1 MILGQRNKQE
11 KNNQKNSF
19 SLKDFFLQRET
30 SIEKT
35 ALFLAQEK
43 NCSQGG
49 YLMGLTKIQLD
60 ESDLPKQWYNIV
72 PDLPKQLA
80 PPLHPFKK
88 TPLGPED
95 LAPLFPME
103 LIKQEVSQER
113 FIDIPEEIRDIY
125 CLWRPS
131 PLYRAKRLEKALNTP
146 AEIYYKWE
154 GVSPPGS
161 HKPNTAVAQAYYNM
175 KEGVER
181 LTTETGAGQWGSA
194 LSFACK
200 LFDLKCMVYMVRASY
215 DQKPYR
221 KMMMHTWGAT
231 IVPSPSE
238 RTESGRKFLEKDP
251 NSPGSLGI
259 AISEA
264 VEDAMKNENT
274 KYSLGS
280 VLNHVMLHQSI
291 IGLEAKK
298 QFETIDQYPDSI
310 YCCVGGGSN
319 FGGFAFPFIAD
330 KLTGTKKNLKITA
343 CEPTACPSLSKGLYA
358 YDYGDTAQLAPII
371 KMFTL
376 GHGFIPSPIHAGGL
390 RYHGASP
397 VISLLHKQ
405 GIIDAQAYQQ
415 NSTFE
420 AAVLFAQTEGF
431 LIAPESAHAVRAVID
446 EALECK
452 KTNENRIIVFNN
464 SGHGHFDLAAY
475 EAFYEKQLVD
485 YAYPKEMVEK
495 AISQLPQV

>member
-1 MILGQRNKQE
+1 
-11 KNNQKNSF
+11 
-19 SLKDFFLQRET
+19 
-30 SIEKT
+30 
-35 ALFLAQEK
+35 
-43 NCSQGG
+43 
-49 YLMGLTKIQLD
+49 MGLTKIEL
-60 ESDLPKQWYNIV
+60 EENNLPKQWYNIL

-80 PPLHPFKK
+80 PPLHPLNK

-95 LAPLFPME
+95 LLPLFPME

-113 FIDIPEEIRDIY
+113 FIDIPEEIREVY
-125 CLWRPS
+125 RMWRPS
-131 PLYRAKRLEKALNTP
+131 PLYRAHRLEKALKTP
-146 AEIYYKWE
+146 AKIFYKWE

-200 LFDLKCMVYMVRASY
+200 LFEIECMVYMVRASF

-221 KMMMHTWGAT
+221 KMMMHVWGGN
-231 IVPSPSE
+231 IVPSPST
-238 RTESGRKFLEKDP
+238 RTEAGRKFLKLDP
-251 NSPGSLGI
+251 DSPGSLGI

-264 VEDAMKNENT
+264 VEEAMKNENT

-280 VLNHVMLHQSI
+280 VLNHVMLHQTI

-298 QFETIDQYPDSI
+298 QFESLDLYPDSI

-319 FGGFAFPFIAD
+319 FAGFSFPFIAD
-330 KLTGTKKNLKITA
+330 KLSGSKKDLEIVA
-343 CEPTACPSLSKGLYA
+343 CEPEACPSLTRGLYA
-358 YDYGDTAQLAPII
+358 YDYGDTAKLAPIV

-390 RYHGASP
+390 RYHGSSP
-397 VISLLHKQ
+397 IISQLHHE
-405 GIIDAQAYQQ
+405 GIIASNAFHQ
-415 NSTFE
+415 NATFE
-420 AAVLFAQTEGF
+420 AATLFAQTEGF
-431 LIAPESAHAVRAVID
+431 LVAPESAHAVRATID
-446 EALECK
+446 EALRCK
-452 KTNENRIIVFNN
+452 QTGEEKVIVFNN

-475 EAFYEKQLVD
+475 EAYHEQKLTD
-485 YAYPKEMVEK
+485 YQYPKELVKK
-495 AISQLPQV
+495 ATADLPQI